1 MSTLTLRALRAP
13 QRKVWSGKLS
23 LGRGQRNWMI
33 SLPRVGECSL
43 PLVPLG
49 CGLPLGASCWLAGA
63 SGAPPP
69 LQARFLSDSCGSWRE
84 TGTRPAPNCSGLPD
98 PCLSLLPLMRRS
110 TDLPRAATPLE
121 ETSRLAGLGT
131 SLGVGERREEEA
143 APPCRVWPP
152 LDRARSFPLFSL

>member
-69 LQARFLSDSCGSWRE
+69 LQAHPTPTLGAKPAVHPSTCGSQEQTRILFSPQEARAWMPARTLASGHRPLKSGPTLQPFRFLI
-84 TGTRPAPNCSGLPD
+84 
-98 PCLSLLPLMRRS
+98 
-110 TDLPRAATPLE
+110 
-121 ETSRLAGLGT
+121 
-131 SLGVGERREEEA
+131 
-143 APPCRVWPP
+143 
-152 LDRARSFPLFSL
+152 